1 MPKTSPEL
9 FCLSI
14 KIKHTTVVGHWLITI
29 SNWSTVGLPST
40 ENSSLQVQSSSLSK
54 KRQSGSSLY
63 TIACFTSAQQRNFQ
77 GVGHW
82 ETFVS
87 QSACPA
93 SKAFWWCFTIKEITF
108 FYHDFFRISLQWSL
122 TTLPF
127 QQSGQ
132 CARYY
137 HSAFRTLTNCKFM
150 NHRRQLLQAWSG
162 SAPPFPGWFCVQPP
176 TNGP

>member
-40 ENSSLQVQSSSLSK
+40 ENSTLQVQ
-54 KRQSGSSLY
+54 SSLY
-63 TIACFTSAQQRNFQ
+63 TIACFTSAQHRNFQ

-82 ETFVS
+82 KTIVS

-93 SKAFWWCFTIKEITF
+93 SKAFWWCFTITDITF

-150 NHRRQLLQAWSG
+150 NTVVSSAG
-162 SAPPFPGWFCVQPP
+162 SS
-176 TNGP
+176 